1 MEHQNHD
8 DLVGTRLLQKHID
21 ECSPIVAFLGQ
32 GAGWSSSSPDP
43 VLQIALDRAGRVGS
57 AWRDLLAR
65 DSLAADFYSWLD
77 ERFGRRIPSVS
88 LDTIGDAPFSAVF
101 TSSVDPGLI
110 DLFATR
116 GREPELVLIGN
127 LKPKHQRSL
136 RRPPV
141 YYLFGRAGV
150 GTADASAPVSVQAIA
165 QRRIRHASAMLQS
178 MEEAATPL
186 GLILVDGFD
195 PRSDWLR
202 AEDLLASL
210 VDAPAGGV
218 LWLGDEPQFSEDD
231 RAAYEDLRTAG
242 IIVRDQRGLADILVD
257 IQSKRGADWGS
268 DWNEPELVSL
278 AGDKSIV
285 ISPRLR
291 LITEASATIVDDSW
305 SGFLPPLGRDDEK
318 LAFSSFHGLAG
329 GVRLTFDGV
338 RRDFAIDRDFEA
350 KLHDTVSGA
359 LHRHHAQK
367 GAIVLHGQSGVGKT
381 IALTRLAH
389 TMRKVGY
396 AVLFARGRLPQ
407 PGDVFE
413 FLKAVDKVGG
423 VTLLIADSTT
433 SAQKYDDLLHSL
445 RSLGHHVVV
454 IGSSYRLGFDVTK
467 KNPRFIEAEAKLS
480 DRERKNLGKLVERF
494 EPDFVD
500 SFNRVRNSP
509 YTLARFYWVL
519 PHSRSR
525 LSTGLGDE
533 ARRAERDIH
542 ASGSSPP
549 KPRPMGVL
557 GQALIAAGYEP
568 SLQPVF
574 EDSDAHDIAG
584 DAPAGR
590 IIDFVMAASRLYI
603 NVPVNLLFR
612 TVVSDRP
619 ESVGTVDPNLILDLI
634 NRQDLFR
641 WSYAEN
647 EYSDVLVGA
656 RLQLEAQL
664 ICDRRLGG
672 PEAEGRAIIQLIQ
685 AAHRAGPDDNEETQF
700 VADIVFAIGPD
711 GPGKERYKDCYADM
725 ARALTDLRVRSGVPN
740 GRLMLQESTLRRAY
754 VRTHRQLSQDD
765 KWAILE
771 EATEVVDTALRL
783 IGEGGYRSI
792 YASRRTE
799 EHLWVERAAT
809 YGFVA
814 TEGARRGYDAAEV
827 WSGYKAAREAVKA
840 ASARVDSY
848 LPTDIALWMPTGI
861 LRASSSLSS
870 LQKFEMQADVTAT
883 IDLVEPEFLPPA
895 QRDAFNRQ
903 RMIFADVLGD
913 SSLSDDAFEAL
924 DKAGSSVGFYLRA
937 RAMSPV
943 RTEDELEVSQDDLA
957 KARQAAA
964 YLREH
969 YRKVYTDDRC
979 LHLLLRMEWMI
990 STHRWLFQGARQP
1003 VPAQASD
1010 LRKIKGILIDIA
1022 AATPD
1027 GLSPKYRYLDAVMDW
1042 MVGNDKISTA
1052 TWQKLQN
1059 DTEFVDVSRVIN
1071 RHVITDE
1078 AFRPIVF
1085 SGILEKRLGGDRWS
1099 ILVDQLS
1106 RHVDLAEQHFPHVD
1120 FALGRQI
1127 REFSIVFNYRG
1138 PLADPLTSRAR
1149 QR

>member
-1 MEHQNHD
+1 
-8 DLVGTRLLQKHID
+8 
-21 ECSPIVAFLGQ
+21 
-32 GAGWSSSSPDP
+32 
-43 VLQIALDRAGRVGS
+43 
-57 AWRDLLAR
+57 
-65 DSLAADFYSWLD
+65 
-77 ERFGRRIPSVS
+77 
-88 LDTIGDAPFSAVF
+88 
-101 TSSVDPGLI
+101 
-110 DLFATR
+110 
-116 GREPELVLIGN
+116 
-127 LKPKHQRSL
+127 
-136 RRPPV
+136 
-141 YYLFGRAGV
+141 
-150 GTADASAPVSVQAIA
+150 
-165 QRRIRHASAMLQS
+165 MLQS
-178 MEEAATPL
+178 LEEAATAL

-210 VDAPAGGV
+210 ANAPRRGV
-218 LWLGDEPQFSEDD
+218 LWLGDEPQFNEDD
-231 RAAYEDLRTAG
+231 RAAYEDLRSAG
-242 IIVRDQRGLADILVD
+242 IIVRDPRALANILGEIQAARG
-257 IQSKRGADWGS
+257 GEWGS

-291 LITEASATIVDDSW
+291 LITEASAAIVDDSW
-305 SGFLPPLGRDDEK
+305 SGFLPPLSSDDEK
-318 LAFSSFHGLAG
+318 LAFSAFHGLADG
-329 GVRLTFDGV
+329 IRLTFDGV
-338 RRDFAIDRDFEA
+338 RRNFAIERTFES
-350 KLHDTVSGA
+350 KLHEVVSGA
-359 LHRHHAQK
+359 LNRHHVQK
-367 GAIVLHGQSGVGKT
+367 GAIVVHGQSGVGKT
-381 IALTRLAH
+381 IALARLAL
-389 TMRKVGY
+389 TKRRSGY

-423 VTLLIADSTT
+423 VTLLIADATT
-433 SAQKYDDLLHSL
+433 SPQKYDDLLHSL

-454 IGSSYRLGFDVTK
+454 VGSCYRLGPDVTK
-467 KNPRFIEAEAKLS
+467 KAPRFIEADAKLS
-480 DRERKNLGKLVERF
+480 DRERKDLGKLVERVQP
-494 EPDFVD
+494 ELINN
-500 SFNRVRNSP
+500 FNRLRHSS
-509 YTLARFYWVL
+509 YALARFYWVL
-519 PHSRSR
+519 PHSRTR
-525 LSTGLGDE
+525 LSSGLGDE

-542 ASGSSPP
+542 SWGASPP
-549 KPRPMGVL
+549 KARPMGVL
-557 GQALIAAGYEP
+557 GQALILAGYEP
-568 SLQPVF
+568 SSESLF
-574 EDSDAHDIAG
+574 EDINQHDVAG

-603 NVPVNLLFR
+603 EVPVNLLLR
-612 TVVSDRP
+612 AAVSDRP
-619 ESVGTVDPNLILDLI
+619 ELVGNVDPNLILDLI

-641 WSYAEN
+641 WSYAES

-664 ICDRRLGG
+664 VCDRRLGG
-672 PEAEGRAIIQLIQ
+672 AEAEGNAIIHLIE
-685 AAHRAGPDDNEETQF
+685 AAHRAGPDENEETQF

-711 GPGKERYKDCYADM
+711 GPAKERYKDCYANV
-725 ARALTDLRVRSGVPN
+725 ARALTNLRVRSGVPN

-754 VRTHRQLSQDD
+754 VRTHRQLSQDE

-771 EATEVVDTALRL
+771 EAAEVVDTALRL
-783 IGEGGYRSI
+783 IREGGYRSI

-814 TEGARRGYDAAEV
+814 TEGARRGDEAAEV

-861 LRASSSLSS
+861 LRASSSLGD
-870 LQKFEMQADVTAT
+870 LQRLEVQADVKAT
-883 IDLVEPEFLPPA
+883 IDLVEPEILQPA

-903 RMIFADVLGD
+903 RMLFAGVLGD
-913 SSLSDDAFEAL
+913 SSLSDEAFEAL

-937 RAMSPV
+937 RAMSPE
-943 RTEDELEVSQDDLA
+943 RAEGEHEVSQGDLA
-957 KARQAAA
+957 KAMQAAA

-969 YRKVYTDDRC
+969 YQKICTDDRS
-979 LHLLLRMEWMI
+979 LHLLLRMEWMV
-990 STHRWLFQGARQP
+990 STRRWLFQGARQP
-1003 VPAQASD
+1003 IPTHASD
-1010 LRKIKGILIDIA
+1010 LRKIKGILTDIA
-1022 AATPD
+1022 AVMPD

-1042 MVGNDKISTA
+1042 MAGNEKISMA
-1052 TWQKLQN
+1052 TWQQLQI

-1078 AFRPIVF
+1078 AFRPRVF

-1099 ILVDQLS
+1099 ILVDQLG
-1106 RHVDLAEQHFPHVD
+1106 RHVDLAEQHFPHID
-1120 FALGRQI
+1120 FAQGRQI